1 MNYYLN
7 LIESILRE
15 QGVVVNVIHDAD
27 QRTTDFI
34 FNDLFSDAIVKYEYS
49 DHQLDTFNNP
59 NSIITDIVMTG
70 CSDIIKMRKEK
81 HYDSIRGGKRK

>member
-1 MNYYLN
+1 MNYYSN
-7 LIESILRE
+7 LIESILHE
-15 QGVVVNVIHDAD
+15 QGVSVDIIHDAD

-34 FNDLFSDAIVKYEYS
+34 FNDLFSDATAKYKYS

-70 CSDIIKMRKEK
+70 CSDIRKIRREKMF
-81 HYDSIRGGKRK
+81 SIRGGEK